1 MHVSSVSIIINLL
14 LAVGKLMA
22 GFMAHSSA
30 MVSDGVHTA
39 SDVLSTFIVMIGIHI
54 SGKASDADHPY
65 GHDRFE
71 CVASIILAVLLAV
84 TGAGIGKSGIDSI
97 REIQASG
104 TPAIP
109 GAMALVAAI
118 ASIVVKETMYWYT
131 RAAAKKIHSGAL
143 MADAWHHRSDA
154 LSSIGSFVGIFGARI
169 GYPVLDPVASLVICV
184 FIFKTAVSI
193 FKDAVDRMMDKSV
206 GDDTEEKLR
215 ECAMSVI
222 GVRGIDLLHTR
233 IFGSHYYVDIE
244 IRCDGDK
251 TLRETHSIAEDVH
264 NRIEKEFPLVKHCMV
279 HVNPDD

>member
-1 MHVSSVSIIINLL
+1 
-14 LAVGKLMA
+14 
-22 GFMAHSSA
+22 
-30 MVSDGVHTA
+30 
-39 SDVLSTFIVMIGIHI
+39 
-54 SGKASDADHPY
+54 
-65 GHDRFE
+65 
-71 CVASIILAVLLAV
+71 
-84 TGAGIGKSGIDSI
+84 
-97 REIQASG
+97 
-104 TPAIP
+104 
-109 GAMALVAAI
+109 
-118 ASIVVKETMYWYT
+118 
-131 RAAAKKIHSGAL
+131 

>member
-154 LSSIGSFVGIFGARI
+154 LSSIGSIVGIFGARI

-279 HVNPDD
+279 HVHPDD